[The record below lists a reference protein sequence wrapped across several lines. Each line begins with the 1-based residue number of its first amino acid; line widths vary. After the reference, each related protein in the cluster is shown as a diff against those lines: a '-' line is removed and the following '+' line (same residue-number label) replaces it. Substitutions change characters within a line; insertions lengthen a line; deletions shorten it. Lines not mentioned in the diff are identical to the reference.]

1 MVSKQLIIACATTG
15 AEVENRMASL
25 RNAVHLLRHDRELF
39 CKRLVSASVRFLDKP
54 LAFFTGRPS
63 LYRDILPGPAGQGTS
78 GQPRFLTVFTCN
90 PFLPC
95 GVGTS
100 ILAQC
105 DLIKGLGYAIDA
117 LFYVR
122 DDITAPTRDKFL
134 AFFDRSAVVFP
145 RKPLPPRLADGV
157 TAGCLDT
164 WCGDEAVEACQTMLC
179 DTRYAGVIV
188 HQPWLSRILEI
199 VPEGT
204 KKYLFMHDNF
214 ASRADLFA
222 AQGLERHH
230 AWLSVSEEEQ
240 ARCMRR
246 ADILFAVQEEERALF
261 ARQVG
266 DEKRVVTVKIPLAD
280 KTHIPL
286 PPSEGKL
293 TVGIVA
299 SANENNRIAV
309 ADFMRLWEKEPQLRA
324 RAELRIAGDVGRF
337 VQSPAPSVRIL
348 GRVDDLDA
356 FYAGVSVVVNPD
368 CGGTGLKVKS
378 LEALSYGRPLLC
390 SRQGGQGLHS
400 SSPSHTLP
408 DRDHMVAELVRLAE
422 RPTLLLH
429 MHEEAQVLFTQYSLM
444 EEYVKTLT
452 VPL

>member
-1 MVSKQLIIACATTG
+1 
-15 AEVENRMASL
+15 MASF
-25 RNAVHLLRHDRELF
+25 RNVVHLLRHDRKLF
-39 CKRLVSASVRFLDKP
+39 RKRLVSATSRVLDKP
-54 LAFFTGRPS
+54 LAFFSGRPY
-63 LYRDILPGPAGQGTS
+63 LYNDILPSPAGQGTS
-78 GQPRFLTVFTCN
+78 GQPRFLTIFTCN
-90 PFLPC
+90 PFLPS

-105 DLIKGLGYAIDA
+105 DLIKGLGYALDA

-122 DDITAPTRDKFL
+122 DEVTLPTRDNFM
-134 AFFDRSAVVFP
+134 ASFDRAAMVFP
-145 RKPLPPRLADGV
+145 RKPLPRRLADGV
-157 TAGCLDT
+157 TADCLDA
-164 WCGDEAVEACQTMLC
+164 WCGDEAVEACQTMLR

-188 HQPWLSRILEI
+188 HQPWLSRIFEI
-199 VPEGT
+199 IPAGT

-214 ASRADLFA
+214 ASRGDMFE
-222 AQGLERHH
+222 AQGLERRH

-246 ADILFAVQEEERALF
+246 ADTIFAVQEEERALF

-266 DEKRVVTVKIPLAD
+266 DEKRVVTVKIPLTD
-280 KTHIPL
+280 KTHTPL
-286 PPSEGKL
+286 PPAEGKL
-293 TVGIVA
+293 IVGIVA

-309 ADFMRLWEKEPQLRA
+309 ADFMRLWEKEPRLGA
-324 RAELRIAGDVGRF
+324 MAELRIAGDVGCF
-337 VQSPAPSVRIL
+337 VQSSAPSIRIL
-348 GRVDDLDA
+348 GRVDNLDA

-400 SSPSHTLP
+400 PSPYQALS
-408 DRDHMVAELVRLAE
+408 DRDHMVAELVRLVE
-422 RPTLLLH
+422 RPALLLR

-444 EEYVKTLT
+444 EEYVKALT